1 MGPTAFIERVVSFDV
16 GVKHLGY
23 VVMDCRGVWDFNILR
38 WNVLTIKGKN
48 IQEYTQDLVAKLREV
63 DFGIVDT
70 VVIEQQI
77 NRNTQMKVLSHVLQT
92 FFFCHHRVTSD
103 CVVFLSAK
111 LKLQPLTRE
120 YSKFLDEAMHKLNL
134 SSGSIGRREIKALS
148 VEVTSSII
156 KGKCPDLRWLEMF
169 EGHKKRDDLA
179 DAFLQ
184 AIVFRIRRQKNEIDL
199 LLE

>member
-1 MGPTAFIERVVSFDV
+1 M
-16 GVKHLGY
+16 
-23 VVMDCRGVWDFNILR
+23 R

-70 VVIEQQI
+70 VVIEQQV
-77 NRNTQMKVLSHVLQT
+77 NRNTQMKVLSHVIQT
-92 FFFCHHRVTSD
+92 FFCCHHRVTGE
-103 CVVFLSAK
+103 CIVFLSAK

-120 YSKFLDEAMHKLNL
+120 YMKILEEVMHKLHL
-134 SSGSIGRREIKALS
+134 VSGSIGRKEIKTLS
-148 VEVTSSII
+148 IELTSSIL
-156 KGKCPDLRWLEMF
+156 KSKCPDLRWLEMF

-184 AIVFRIRRQKNEIDL
+184 AIVFKIRRQKNEIDL
-199 LLE
+199 LLD